1 MLVRLPGGI
10 NGGYYDFGGCVEIWW
25 ARDVLDVLGPQLE
38 GGVMVWAAG
47 DLVEGGYRE
56 FMKDDFRRI
65 RAEGKRGFGVGCGW
79 IF

>member
-1 MLVRLPGGI
+1 M
-10 NGGYYDFGGCVEIWW
+10 
-25 ARDVLDVLGPQLE
+25 LGPQLE
-38 GGVMVWAAG
+38 GGVMVWAVG
-47 DLVEGGYRE
+47 DLVEGDYRE